1 MQVIPDQAAPIDQL
15 WWMFLTGTLVALILS
30 AAFIASMIIQQRRYV
45 ATTRQ
50 FGGRLLLA
58 QEDERAWV
66 ARELHDDLIQRV
78 AMLGHELTELEQART
93 GAGEPLRLAG
103 IREELHDLA
112 GEIRRIAHRM
122 HPAVLDHL
130 GLPAALLQ
138 LGAEFGAQGLDVHVE
153 TSVRAEEVPPVVATC
168 LYRVAQEALRN
179 ALRHS
184 GKPHA
189 ELTLRREGGGLS
201 LMVED
206 AGDGFDPEAP
216 AAMAGLG
223 ITSLRE
229 RMRLVQ
235 GRLTIRSL
243 PGRGT
248 TISAWAPVETG
259 R

>member
-1 MQVIPDQAAPIDQL
+1 MPDQAAPIDQL
-15 WWMFLTGTLVALILS
+15 WWIFLTGTLVALILS

-58 QEDERAWV
+58 QEEERAWV

-78 AMLGHELTELEQART
+78 AMLGHELGELERM
-93 GAGEPLRLAG
+93 GGGGGDPLRLAG

-138 LGAEFGAQGLDVHVE
+138 LAAEIGAQGLEVRVE
-153 TSVRAEEVPPVVATC
+153 TVVAGDEVPPAVATC
-168 LYRVAQEALRN
+168 LYRVAQEGLRN

-184 GKPHA
+184 GSPHA
-189 ELTLRREGGGLS
+189 NVSLLREAGGLA
-201 LMVED
+201 LIVED
-206 AGDGFDPEAP
+206 AGAGFDPEAP
-216 AAMAGLG
+216 AALSGLG
-223 ITSLRE
+223 LTSLRE
-229 RMRLVQ
+229 RVRLVQ
-235 GRLTIRSL
+235 GRLAIRSF

-248 TISAWAPVETG
+248 TLTAWAPTEEN

>member
-1 MQVIPDQAAPIDQL
+1 VTIIQADPVEQL
-15 WWMFLTGTLVALILS
+15 WWIFLAGTLVALILS

-45 ATTRQ
+45 ATTRE

-58 QEDERAWV
+58 QEEERAWV

-78 AMLGHELTELEQART
+78 AMLGHELGELER
-93 GAGEPLRLAG
+93 AGSVGGGPLRLAG

-122 HPAVLDHL
+122 HPTVLDHL

-138 LGAEFGAQGLDVHVE
+138 LAAEFGAQGLVVHVE
-153 TSVRAEEVPPVVATC
+153 ATVRAEAVPADVATC

-184 GKPHA
+184 GVREA
-189 ELTLRREGGGLS
+189 TLVLRREAGGLS
-201 LMVED
+201 VTIED
-206 AGDGFDPEAP
+206 GGTGFDPEAP
-216 AAMAGLG
+216 AALAGLG
-223 ITSLRE
+223 LTSLRE
-229 RMRLVQ
+229 RVRLLQ
-235 GRLTIRSL
+235 GRLTIRSH

-248 TISAWAPVETG
+248 TIAAWAPVEEEG
-259 R
+259 